1 VLVFVLILFNRF
13 DLDLLFFVFDLVYD
27 IDLGFNY
34 GNDDPLLINRV
45 LLLFLL
51 IFDIILIFD
60 VLVLLN
66 KD

>member
-1 VLVFVLILFNRF
+1 VLVFVLILFNRV
-13 DLDLLFFVFDLVYD
+13 DLDLLFLVFNLVYE

-34 GNDDPLLINRV
+34 GNDDPLLINIV
-45 LLLFLL
+45 WLLILL
-51 IFDIILIFD
+51 IFDIILILD